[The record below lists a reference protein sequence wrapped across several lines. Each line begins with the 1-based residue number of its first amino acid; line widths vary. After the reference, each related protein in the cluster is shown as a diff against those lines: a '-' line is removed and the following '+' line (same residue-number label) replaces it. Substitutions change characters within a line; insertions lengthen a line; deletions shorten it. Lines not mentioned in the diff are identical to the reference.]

1 MRNLKFSL
9 ENSLSDVE
17 MHYAM
22 RMEQLNGIL
31 LQLESELAQVRAKGQ
46 HQAREYMA
54 C

>member
-9 ENSLSDVE
+9 ENSLSEVG

-31 LQLESELAQVRAKGQ
+31 LQLESELDQAKGQ
-46 HQAREYMA
+46 CQAQEYMA

>member
-9 ENSLSDVE
+9 ENSLSEVE
-17 MHYAM
+17 MHDAM

-31 LQLESELAQVRAKGQ
+31 LQLESERAQFRAKGQ
-46 HQAREYMA
+46 RQAQEYTA